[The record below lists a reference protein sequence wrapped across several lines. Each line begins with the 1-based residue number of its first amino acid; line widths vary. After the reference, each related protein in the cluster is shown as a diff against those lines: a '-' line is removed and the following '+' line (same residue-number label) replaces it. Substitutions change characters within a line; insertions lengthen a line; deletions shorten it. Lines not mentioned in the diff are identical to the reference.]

1 MCKDWADKKEEIMY
15 KALKAKFSQ
24 NSDIRDM
31 LLKTNDRM
39 LVEDSPYDGYWGIG
53 KDKKGSLTECCGLFM
68 KYSKYS
74 INQNKII
81 QTFAFVEEF
90 HFLKYLI
97 LSL

>member
-1 MCKDWADKKEEIMY
+1 MY

-39 LVEDSPYDGYWGIG
+39 LVEDSPHDAYWGIG
-53 KDKKGSLTECCGLFM
+53 KDKKGSLVECYGLFM

-74 INQNKII
+74 INQIKS
-81 QTFAFVEEF
+81 FRRL
-90 HFLKYLI
+90 HSLKSFI
-97 LSL
+97 F